1 LFHIILIYWSIWN
14 YIDIIFISSRNRR
27 SKQHFLYKICEHDY
41 QFFFCVIRTRG
52 MKTRLF
58 SFGGIGYR
66 VSRNSTYFDIYPFTR
81 PVSRTF
87 NQPMIAMGSKQRN
100 VFKKHSIAR
109 SIVRSPFEVI
119 ECRWP
124 PRKFSKGVKYRDV
137 YWDMSTIQNYS
148 ISRKVFSDTF
158 ISRSLKG
165 LSYGRLYDTTTSR
178 IPKREVKIMRGTALW
193 TTRRGSMERNVCV
206 TRVTIRI
213 YETCEVGK
221 NGWATNCII
230 FTSITGPPRWF
241 FYRIGIRTISV
252 LFREMIICLKESKES
267 DSKIQVF
274 F

>member
-1 LFHIILIYWSIWN
+1 LTSYLFPREIGVPSSTFFTRYVN
-14 YIDIIFISSRNRR
+14 TTIS
-27 SKQHFLYKICEHDY
+27 FL
-41 QFFFCVIRTRG
+41 FRVIRTRG
-52 MKTRLF
+52 MWWYRR
-58 SFGGIGYR
+58 YR

-100 VFKKHSIAR
+100 VFKKHSIVR

-124 PRKFSKGVKYRDV
+124 PRKSSKGVKISVVMCIRT
-137 YWDMSTIQNYS
+137 DMSTIQNYS
-148 ISRKVFSDTF
+148 ISRKVSSDTF

-165 LSYGRLYDTTTSR
+165 LSYGRLYGTTTSR

-230 FTSITGPPRWF
+230 FTSIAGPPRWF
-241 FYRIGIRTISV
+241 FYRIGICTISV
-252 LFREMIICLKESKES
+252 LFGEMIISLRESKES

-274 F
+274 L